1 MQASIQQAAVQ
12 IADRTGVNALFR
24 FINRG
29 CAAILMYH
37 GVCDENFTLLNGY
50 DERHV
55 PISHF
60 KQQLEVIRD
69 CGYSFVTLSELVT
82 RLKRGQS
89 VGRLAVLTFD
99 DGFRNVVRHAY
110 PIMKEYDAK
119 GCFFVVSNFVGNRTL
134 LWTDTVE
141 TWIRAH
147 APETLH
153 VEIEGGIVR
162 YPLDT
167 KARVN
172 TAMMDLKSRLRKL
185 PNDVRMR
192 WMAESGM
199 TDTAFIEQA
208 PEEFAPANWEELQA
222 LDPSILEIGSHTQ
235 NHPNCDTI
243 RERRELEMEI
253 AGSKQEIE
261 TRLGRK
267 IEHFCY
273 PAGAFNPETIEAV
286 RGAGYVSA
294 VTTIQGFAR
303 PGTDL
308 FTLSRISGDGDLM
321 RFRSV
326 VSGSLPWLRRSAHF
340 LPISQ

>member
-1 MQASIQQAAVQ
+1 MRPHLASHAVN

-24 FINRG
+24 FLNRG

-55 PISHF
+55 PMSHF
-60 KQQLEVIRD
+60 KQQLDVIRK

-82 RLKRGQS
+82 RLKCGLS

-110 PIMKEYDAK
+110 PIMKEYDAR
-119 GCFFVVSNFVGNRTL
+119 GCFFVVSNFVGHRTL
-134 LWTDTVE
+134 LWTDLAE
-141 TWIRAH
+141 TWIRAR
-147 APETLH
+147 APETLR
-153 VEIEGGIVR
+153 IGINGAVVR
-162 YPLDT
+162 YLLDT
-167 KARVN
+167 RARLN
-172 TAMMDLKSRLRKL
+172 AAMADFKSRLRKL
-185 PNDVRMR
+185 PNDERVR
-192 WMAESGM
+192 WMEDSGM
-199 TDTAFIEQA
+199 TREEYIEAA
-208 PEEFAPANWEELQA
+208 PEEFAPADWKELRA
-222 LDPSILEIGSHTQ
+222 LDPSVLEIGSHTQ

-243 RERRELEMEI
+243 RTRAELEMEI

-261 TRLGRK
+261 KRLCRK
-267 IEHFCY
+267 VEHFCY

-286 RGAGYVSA
+286 RNAGYVSA

-303 PGTDL
+303 PGADL
-308 FTLSRISGDGDLM
+308 FTLNRISGDGDLK

-326 VSGSLPWLRRSAHF
+326 VSGSLPWLRRSARF
-340 LPISQ
+340 LPLSQ

>member
-1 MQASIQQAAVQ
+1 MRPHLASRAVH

-29 CAAILMYH
+29 SAAILMYH
-37 GVCDENFTLLNGY
+37 GVCAENFTLLNGY

-60 KQQLEVIRD
+60 KLQLEVIRD

-82 RLKRGQS
+82 RLKCGLS

-110 PIMKEYDAK
+110 PIMKEYNAK
-119 GCFFVVSNFVGNRTL
+119 GCFFIVSNFIGHQTL

-141 TWIRAH
+141 TWIRAR
-147 APETLH
+147 APESLRI
-153 VEIEGGIVR
+153 EIGGGIVR

-167 KARVN
+167 KTRIN
-172 TAMMDLKSRLRKL
+172 TAMIDLKSRLRKL
-185 PNDVRMR
+185 PNHERVR
-192 WMAESGM
+192 WMEDSGM
-199 TDTAFIEQA
+199 TGRRYIEQA
-208 PEEFAPANWEELQA
+208 PGEFAPADWNELQT
-222 LDPSILEIGSHTQ
+222 LDPSVLEIGSHTQ

-243 RERRELEMEI
+243 RTRKELEMEI

-261 TRLGRK
+261 TRLCRK

-286 RGAGYVSA
+286 RNAGYVSA

-303 PGTDL
+303 PGNDL

-326 VSGSLPWLRRSAHF
+326 LSGSLPWLRRSAHF